1 VADEETAATMR
12 GAGSV
17 ALTWLGHAGFLI
29 ESSGGTRLAIDLFL
43 SDHGDRLSRP
53 PSLDVL
59 GERLDVLLASHEH
72 GDHLDLPMVP
82 ALLQRYPELEIVVP
96 RALTEM
102 VRQAGARQVT
112 GLAPG
117 DRIRRGD
124 VEIAAVSAIH
134 AVTIADGYSPSAAG
148 DAARYAGYVVRA
160 SGGPCLW
167 HSGDSL
173 VSAELIAE
181 VRNLD
186 VTVALLPVNG
196 RDYFRER
203 NGVVGNCDAREA
215 VQAAEQAGAAIL
227 VPMHHDLVKGN
238 TAPAGAAAD
247 AARLLGA
254 RVNVLSMVPFVPHL
268 LAGGDARSRQQGMSE

>member
-1 VADEETAATMR
+1 VADDEVLRTMP
-12 GAGSV
+12 GTGSV
-17 ALTWLGHAGFLI
+17 ALTWLGQAGFLV
-29 ESSGGTRLAIDLFL
+29 ESDGGTRLAIDVFL
-43 SDHGDRLSRP
+43 SDHERRVRP
-53 PSLDVL
+53 PPPLDVL

-82 ALLQRYPELEIVVP
+82 AMLQRYPDLEIVVP

-102 VRQAGARQVT
+102 VRQAGGRRVT
-112 GLAPG
+112 GMAPG

-124 VEIAAVSAIH
+124 VEITAVSAIH
-134 AVTIADGYSPSAAG
+134 AAAISDGYSATAPG
-148 DAARYAGYVVRA
+148 DAARYTGYVVRA
-160 SGGPCLW
+160 GGGPGLW

-181 VRNLD
+181 VRKLD

-203 NGVVGNCDAREA
+203 DGVVGNCDAREA
-215 VQAAEQAGAAIL
+215 VQAAEQVGATIL
-227 VPMHHDLVKGN
+227 VPMHHDLVEGN

-247 AARLLGA
+247 AARQMGA
-254 RVNVLSMVPFVPHL
+254 RVNVLSMMPFVCQV
-268 LAGGDARSRQQGMSE
+268 LAGGKRP